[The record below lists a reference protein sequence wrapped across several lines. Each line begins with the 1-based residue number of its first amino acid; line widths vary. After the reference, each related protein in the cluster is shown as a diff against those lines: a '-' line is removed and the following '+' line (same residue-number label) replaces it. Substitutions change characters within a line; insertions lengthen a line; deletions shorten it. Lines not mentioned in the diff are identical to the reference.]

1 MTIEGQTAIVTGGA
15 KGIGRHIALS
25 LLAEG
30 VNVAVADID
39 EINMAETLK
48 AAERYSGTA
57 KSYKMNVADYSQIK
71 NVVTEVKNEFETID
85 ILVNNAGICEV
96 TRFDEIEEAE
106 WDKVMD
112 VNLKGSYFCIKAI
125 LPVMKEQGYGKIINM
140 SSLAGK
146 TGGILV
152 GAHYSASKAGI
163 VSLTKSAAKFAA
175 SFGVNVNAVSP
186 GLIDTEMTEDLD
198 YDLDQVPL
206 KRMGKPEDVAE
217 AVKFLVSKSADYL
230 TGEIIDVDGGILMD

>member
-1 MTIEGQTAIVTGGA
+1 
-15 KGIGRHIALS
+15 
-25 LLAEG
+25 
-30 VNVAVADID
+30 
-39 EINMAETLK
+39 
-48 AAERYSGTA
+48 
-57 KSYKMNVADYSQIK
+57 
-71 NVVTEVKNEFETID
+71 
-85 ILVNNAGICEV
+85 
-96 TRFDEIEEAE
+96 
-106 WDKVMD
+106 
-112 VNLKGSYFCIKAI
+112 
-125 LPVMKEQGYGKIINM
+125 MKEQGYGKIINM

-198 YDLDQVPL
+198 YDLDKVPL

>member
-1 MTIEGQTAIVTGGA
+1 MKIEGQTAIVTGGA

-39 EINMAETLK
+39 ESNMAETLK
-48 AAERYSGTA
+48 AAESYSATA

-71 NVVTEVKNEFETID
+71 KVVTEVKNEFETID
-85 ILVNNAGICEV
+85 IMVNNAGICEAI
-96 TRFDEIEEAE
+96 RFDEIEEDE
-106 WDKVMD
+106 WDRVMD
-112 VNLKGSYFCIKAI
+112 VNLKGSYFCIRAI
-125 LPVMKEQGYGKIINM
+125 LPVMKEQGYGRIINM

-163 VSLTKSAAKFAA
+163 ISLTKSAAKFAA